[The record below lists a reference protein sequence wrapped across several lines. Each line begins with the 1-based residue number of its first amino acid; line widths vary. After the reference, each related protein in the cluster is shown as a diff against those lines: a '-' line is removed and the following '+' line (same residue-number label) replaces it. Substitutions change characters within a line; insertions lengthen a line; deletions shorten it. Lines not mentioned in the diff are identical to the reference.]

1 MWLAA
6 AGVALLAIAIVVGVS
21 RPAGQKPAQ
30 LALQPP
36 ATVADEPVAK
46 RDLPPPAT
54 MRDAPNAPAPISSGG
69 GPEATGIAASSPPGS
84 SPAPVPPL
92 APPAAPPAMSPA
104 LPPGTV
110 PSAGPQPAPMPA
122 PAAPSR
128 MALAVPP
135 HLAGEPAWRKY
146 AVAVPPTG
154 GKPMIAIIIDDVG
167 PSSAS
172 ARRAIALPPPVTL
185 SFLPY
190 ARDIV
195 ELTGAARAAGHE
207 LLVHVPMEPDDLA
220 HNNPGPHAL
229 LTSMAP
235 DEVLRSLRWGLDR
248 FGGYVGINN
257 HMGSR
262 FTSRADDMTLVLG
275 ELKRRGLLFVDSK
288 TSAQSVGADLAR
300 RMGVPETSRDIFL
313 DNDSSPGKVAQ
324 QLAVTEAWARRHG
337 RAIAIGHPH
346 DGTLEA
352 LQRWLPEARARGFVL
367 VPLTALV
374 KAPPV
379 NG

>member
-1 MWLAA
+1 
-6 AGVALLAIAIVVGVS
+6 
-21 RPAGQKPAQ
+21 
-30 LALQPP
+30 
-36 ATVADEPVAK
+36 
-46 RDLPPPAT
+46 
-54 MRDAPNAPAPISSGG
+54 
-69 GPEATGIAASSPPGS
+69 
-84 SPAPVPPL
+84 
-92 APPAAPPAMSPA
+92 
-104 LPPGTV
+104 
-110 PSAGPQPAPMPA
+110 
-122 PAAPSR
+122 

-167 PSSAS
+167 PSRTS

-190 ARDIV
+190 ANDIV

-207 LLVHVPMEPDDLA
+207 LLVHVPMEPNDLA

-229 LTSMAP
+229 LTNMAP
-235 DEVLRSLRWGLDR
+235 DELLRSLRWGLDR

-262 FTSRADDMTLVLG
+262 FTSRTDDMTLVLG

-324 QLAVTEAWARRHG
+324 QLAATEAWARRHG

-352 LQRWLPEARARGFVL
+352 LQRWLPEVRARGFVL